1 MGMDTEQMNYGIR
14 VDGDPLHIDAAA
26 WDALLAQQSHPTPF
40 MRHAYLSALHHSGSA
55 SSQTGWRAR
64 FLSLW
69 QGNELQA
76 ACPLY
81 LKSHSYGE
89 YVFDW
94 AWANA
99 YQQHGLAYYPKA
111 LVAVPFTPVPGS
123 RLLARSE
130 AARQALLQALLRALL
145 RLLLRVLLRLLRVL
159 QRALLWI

>member
-1 MGMDTEQMNYGIR
+1 MGTERMNYGIR
-14 VDGDPLHIDAAA
+14 VDKDPQGIDAEQ
-26 WDALLAQQSHPTPF
+26 WDGLLAQQTHPTPF
-40 MRHAYLSALHHSGSA
+40 MRHAYLSAMLSSGSA
-55 SSQTGWRAR
+55 TPQTGWSAQ

-69 QGNELQA
+69 LGDQLQA

-99 YQQHGLAYYPKA
+99 YEQHGLAYYPKA

-123 RLLARSE
+123 RLLARDGCSCSLSWSSKYRKKYTFE
-130 AARQALLQALLRALL
+130 S
-145 RLLLRVLLRLLRVL
+145 
-159 QRALLWI
+159 IIG